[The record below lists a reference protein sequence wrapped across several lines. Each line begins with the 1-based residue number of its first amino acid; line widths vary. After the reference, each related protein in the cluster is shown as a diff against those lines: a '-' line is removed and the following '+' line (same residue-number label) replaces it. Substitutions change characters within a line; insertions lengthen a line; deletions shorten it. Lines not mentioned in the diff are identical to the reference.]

1 MPHDADVFA
10 DAPSTGARVGVGGVT
25 FHRLPVIGD
34 ARGDL
39 SVGEFERDI
48 PFVPKRYFMVFD
60 VPSEETR
67 GEHAHRECHQFLI
80 CVRGRCSVIIDD
92 GVRRREI
99 VLDHLSQGLHLPPMT
114 WGTQHRYS
122 PDAVLIVFASHHYD
136 AADYIRDYADFAR
149 LAAAAEQ

>member
-1 MPHDADVFA
+1 MPHDAETFA
-10 DAPSTGARVGVGGVT
+10 DAPPTGTSVGVGAVT
-25 FHRLPVIGD
+25 LHRLPVIGD

-80 CVRGRCSVIIDD
+80 CVRGRCAVIVDD
-92 GVRRREI
+92 GVRRREL
-99 VLDHLSQGLHLPPMT
+99 VLDHLSIGLYLPPMT
-114 WGTQHRYS
+114 WGTQYKYS
-122 PDAVLIVFASHHYD
+122 KDAVLMVFASHHYE
-136 AADYIRDYADFAR
+136 ATDYIRNYDDFVR
-149 LAAAAEQ
+149 LMITAQ